1 MDAPNA
7 DNLELPAWR
16 PTWLALLIW
25 LAILFAI
32 VGLVTPYI
40 GMGNM
45 MILPLIDLVATIS
58 VLWFWMVRGSSHVG
72 VLLSKL
78 VLGLPIIFVAFW
90 LLILMEIGAI
100 EMALY
105 RWPPPRPMF
114 ANQFRGSESG
124 LTPNWYLHWPDR
136 DFKDNWA
143 WFDFADNVILI
154 YARGERDNDLT
165 PWLTMGHKQ
174 CDLHLDDNDNGP
186 VAVIPRTR
194 DTLIVVL
201 PSGALRNFPLRPGEA
216 EPCYERV
223 RKQRDFKWLSAAGEL
238 LEPKDQPAL
247 EAFLATQPVPVR

>member
-40 GMGNM
+40 GMGNL

-114 ANQFRGSESG
+114 ANQFRGSETAS
-124 LTPNWYLHWPDR
+124 TPSWRMHRPDR
-136 DFKDNWA
+136 DFTDSWA
-143 WFDFADNVILI
+143 WCDFADNVILI
-154 YARGERDNDLT
+154 YARGERDNDST
-165 PWLTMGHKQ
+165 PWLTEGRKQ
-174 CDLHLDDNDNGP
+174 CDLHLDDEDNGP
-186 VAVIPRTR
+186 VVAIARTH

-201 PSGALRNFPLRPGEA
+201 PSGATRNFPMRPGEA
-216 EPCYERV
+216 EPCYERT
-223 RKQRDFKWLSAAGEL
+223 RKRRDFKWLTAAGEL
-238 LEPKDQPAL
+238 LEPNDQAAL
-247 EAFLATQPVPVR
+247 EELLAAQPK

>member
-1 MDAPNA
+1 MDTANS
-7 DNLELPAWR
+7 DNPELPAWR
-16 PTWLALLIW
+16 PTWLALVIW
-25 LAILFAI
+25 LAILIAI
-32 VGLVTPYI
+32 VGVVTPYI
-40 GMGNM
+40 SMGNV
-45 MILPLIDLVATIS
+45 MILPLINLVASIS

-72 VLLSKL
+72 VLLLKL
-78 VLGLPIIFVAFW
+78 VLGLPALFVVFW
-90 LLILMEIGAI
+90 MCILLEVSAI
-100 EMALY
+100 AEMLY
-105 RWPPPRPMF
+105 LWPPTRPMF

-124 LTPNWYLHWPDR
+124 LTPNWYLHRPDR
-136 DFKDNWA
+136 DFKDSWA

-247 EAFLATQPVPVR
+247 EAFLATQPK